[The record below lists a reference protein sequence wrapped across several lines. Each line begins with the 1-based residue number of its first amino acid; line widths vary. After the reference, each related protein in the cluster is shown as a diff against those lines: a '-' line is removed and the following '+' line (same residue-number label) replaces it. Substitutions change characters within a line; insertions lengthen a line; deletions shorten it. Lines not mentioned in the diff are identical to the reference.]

1 MVYNRKEKNLH
12 VTLGTRPNQNKLA
25 EAYQYGK
32 SHFDLLGLIVEDHN
46 IDAQESL
53 DSNVEIG
60 VIIVEVAHSSASR
73 KNNILPG
80 DIIIEI
86 GRIEI
91 KNLASYKNELSNY
104 KAGNTIMLRIL
115 RNNSPIYI
123 AFEIQ

>member
-1 MVYNRKEKNLH
+1 MTEV
-12 VTLGTRPNQNKLA
+12 
-25 EAYQYGK
+25 YQYGG
-32 SHFDLLGLIVEDHN
+32 SHYDLLGLIVENYN

-53 DSNVEIG
+53 DSSVEIG
-60 VIIVEVAHSSASR
+60 VIIVEVAPNSSSK

-86 GRIEI
+86 GKIEI
-91 KNLASYKNELSNY
+91 KDLASYKNELSNY
-104 KAGNTIMLRIL
+104 KVGNTIMLRIL